1 MCAQL
6 LFTATVLKKTKN
18 EQNRPPVAAMSTE
31 EERPVVLLHRTP
43 AFKLPFTSPNARFTL
58 LDPLLHSADSTHSFL
73 SRHASS
79 VRAILCLGPSPLTSD
94 TLSLLP
100 ALEIVVASSSGID
113 HIDLQECRR
122 RGILVTNA
130 GNAFSEDVADYAVGL
145 LIDVLRSVP
154 SSDRF
159 VRMGLWPKHGAYPLG
174 STVWLS
180 FWFNFCL
187 TVFILMGFDH
197 LIINM
202 INLVAISNYS
212 FKYGFHQN

>member
-1 MCAQL
+1 M
-6 LFTATVLKKTKN
+6 
-18 EQNRPPVAAMSTE
+18 PTE
-31 EERPVVLLHRTP
+31 EERPVVLIHRIP
-43 AFKLPFTSPNARFTL
+43 ALKQPLASLSERFTL

-100 ALEIVVASSSGID
+100 ALEIVVGSTAGID
-113 HIDLQECRR
+113 HVDLQECRR

-130 GNAFSEDVADYAVGL
+130 GNAFSEDGADYVVGL
-145 LIDVLRSVP
+145 LVDVLRRV
-154 SSDRF
+154 SSIDRF
-159 VRMGLWPKHGAYPLG
+159 VRNGLWPDHGAYPLG
-174 STVWLS
+174 STVRLS

-187 TVFILMGFDH
+187 TAFIYMGFDY